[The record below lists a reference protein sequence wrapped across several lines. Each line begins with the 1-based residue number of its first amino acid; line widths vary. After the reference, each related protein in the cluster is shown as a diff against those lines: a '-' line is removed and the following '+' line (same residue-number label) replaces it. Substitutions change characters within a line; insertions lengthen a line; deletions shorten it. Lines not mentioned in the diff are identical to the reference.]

1 MIFSHVFRIGII
13 LSVGDFFSSSLVGR
27 LPPKMGGA
35 CPLNAACI
43 GNSAERASMYTLN
56 ILHASTDVNWM
67 MRMSDEE
74 ESALKEKDGDAAEEV
89 RGALRRARDRRCAA
103 AAVPAPLLGAAR
115 TSCCLTLAS
124 LRLICP

>member
-1 MIFSHVFRIGII
+1 MI
-13 LSVGDFFSSSLVGR
+13 FFSSSLVGR

-89 RGALRRARDRRCAA
+89 RGRCAA
-103 AAVPAPLLGAAR
+103 HVTGVAPQPPSLPLCSAPPVPRAV
-115 TSCCLTLAS
+115 
-124 LRLICP
+124 